1 MPEVVRNVLHYSYGY
16 SMGSLWINM
25 NVELE
30 GRDVT
35 FEQQTQAFFS
45 MLKLLMMEGKLKLAS
60 QGVFADGD
68 VDEQLGAL
76 RRAWPAARDQADLM
90 STGSGSF
97 RMRRLDWSGCH
108 RKATSGPDVLD
119 VAAARD
125 RH

>member
-1 MPEVVRNVLHYSYGY
+1 MMPEVVRNVLHYSYGY

-35 FEQQTQAFFS
+35 FEQQTEAFFS

-68 VDEQLGAL
+68 VDGQLGAL
-76 RRAWPAARDQADLM
+76 RRAWPAARDQADLDEHGFWFLSDAPFGLVWM
-90 STGSGSF
+90 SPEG
-97 RMRRLDWSGCH
+97 DVWS
-108 RKATSGPDVLD
+108 
-119 VAAARD
+119 
-125 RH
+125 